1 MKDVF
6 MKCLKPIGRMMRQQL
21 ALAKESKL
29 EVEVCTHL
37 TLIRCSSA
45 AIVLN
50 IPQKVLLIGGFAGS
64 PSLRNYLSHVLA
76 KLENIDGKRKSL
88 KIPTVP

>member
-37 TLIRCSSA
+37 TLIRC
-45 AIVLN
+45 
-50 IPQKVLLIGGFAGS
+50 
-64 PSLRNYLSHVLA
+64 
-76 KLENIDGKRKSL
+76 
-88 KIPTVP
+88 